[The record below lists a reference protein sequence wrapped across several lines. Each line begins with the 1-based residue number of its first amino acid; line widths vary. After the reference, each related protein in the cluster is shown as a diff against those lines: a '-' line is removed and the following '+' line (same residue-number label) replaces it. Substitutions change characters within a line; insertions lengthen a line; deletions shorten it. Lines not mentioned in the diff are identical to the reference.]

1 MTNSPARSTQPWYRD
16 LAVYREAR
24 VWQIFGFGII
34 SGFPWVLI
42 GSMLSAW
49 LQEEGLSRSS
59 IGLFGIVF
67 VAYSINA
74 LWSPLV
80 DRFRLPFLHRW
91 LGARRSWIALCL
103 SGLAVATFFM
113 STLNVQTNLYW
124 IAVAAVGIS
133 FFSATQDVAIDAFR
147 IESFGAHESRL
158 QSAGAAMATAGWW
171 TGYSGLGAIPF
182 YFVDGINTSW
192 QDAYWVLLGVLAIQL
207 IFVLWVAESRRY
219 NAITPVSVQGFH
231 WWTWVQQ
238 TFVAPVVEFFTRNG
252 WQLAT
257 ALLTFVFVFKL
268 GEAFLGRMSIV
279 FYKEIGFT
287 NDDIA
292 TYSKV
297 ITWWVTIVFAVLG
310 SLVNIRIGIVRGLLI
325 GGVAMAASNLL
336 FAWIAVIGA
345 DTDLLLA
352 AVLIDGFT
360 SAWSTVAFVAFIS
373 LLCNRTFTASQ
384 YALLASLGNLG
395 RTLVSS
401 YSGFVV
407 DWLDGNWSLFFI
419 LTSVMVIPGLLI
431 LLALRRRLTELED
444 NYHRQQEAD

>member
-1 MTNSPARSTQPWYRD
+1 MTDSQTNAAQPWYRD

-49 LQEEGLSRSS
+49 LQEEGLSRGS
-59 IGLFGIVF
+59 IGLFGVVF

-80 DRFRLPFLHRW
+80 DRFQLPLLHRW
-91 LGARRSWIALCL
+91 LGARRSWIVLCL
-103 SGLAVATFFM
+103 SGLAFATFFM
-113 STLNVQTNLYW
+113 STLDVQSNLYW
-124 IAVAAVGIS
+124 IAVAAVAIS

-147 IESFGAHESRL
+147 IESFAANESRL

-182 YFVDGINTSW
+182 YLVDGVTYSW
-192 QDAYWVLLGVLAIQL
+192 QDAYWVLLGVLAVQL
-207 IFVLWVAESRRY
+207 LFVIMFAESKRY
-219 NAITPVSVQGFH
+219 HAIAPVRVQGFR
-231 WWTWVQQ
+231 WWAWVQQ

-287 NDDIA
+287 NDQIA

-310 SLVNIRIGIVRGLLI
+310 SIVNIRIGIVRGLLI
-325 GGVAMAASNLL
+325 GGAAMAASNLL
-336 FAWIAVIGA
+336 FAWIALVGA

-395 RTLVSS
+395 RTLLSS

-431 LLALRRRLTELED
+431 LLALRERLSELEA
-444 NYHRQQEAD
+444 NYHRHQEAD

>member
-1 MTNSPARSTQPWYRD
+1 MTTPHARAKQSWYRD

-80 DRFRLPFLHRW
+80 DRFRLPLLHRW

-103 SGLAVATFFM
+103 SGLALATFFM
-113 STLNVQTNLYW
+113 GTLDVQTNLYW
-124 IAVAAVGIS
+124 IAIAAVAIS

-182 YFVDGINTSW
+182 YFVDGINNSW

-207 IFVLWVAESRRY
+207 IFVLWVTESRRY
-219 NAITPVSVQGFH
+219 NAINPVAVHNFQ
-231 WWTWVQQ
+231 WWRWVQQ

-292 TYSKV
+292 TYSKM

-336 FAWIAVIGA
+336 FAWIAVVGA

-395 RTLVSS
+395 RTLLSS

-431 LLALRRRLTELED
+431 LLALRRRLSELED
-444 NYHRQQEAD
+444 NYHRQHEAE